1 MTTPRT
7 IQYYFDKA
15 RPVFL
20 AISGMTELSGAK
32 GDDYK
37 KLAQQYPDAAFALS
51 TASSLFHHNRELSEI
66 HQQTFLAIV
75 EGEDISSVRSR
86 FERSTDYLF
95 PETSLGLLCINQNT
109 SL

>member
-20 AISGMTELSGAK
+20 TIPGMTELSGAE
-32 GDDYK
+32 GDDYEM
-37 KLAQQYPDAAFALS
+37 LARQYPDAAFALS
-51 TASSLFHHNRELSEI
+51 TASNLFQHDRELSEI
-66 HQQTFLAIV
+66 HQQAFFAIV

-86 FERSTDYLF
+86 FERSTDIYFQKHLWDD
-95 PETSLGLLCINQNT
+95 
-109 SL
+109 